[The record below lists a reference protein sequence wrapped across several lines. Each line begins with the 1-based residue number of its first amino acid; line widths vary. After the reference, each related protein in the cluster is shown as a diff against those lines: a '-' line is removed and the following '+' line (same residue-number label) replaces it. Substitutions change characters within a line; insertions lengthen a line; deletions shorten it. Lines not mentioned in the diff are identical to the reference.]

1 MNSATTYTLN
11 KKRSPYFENVDWQ
24 YLGELGYR
32 KSDGTFT
39 AQLNEARKT
48 KASPMR
54 YVWCRCRCG
63 KEQAV
68 NLSSIVRAQS
78 KRCQS
83 CAAKVR
89 SKDSATAKVKLTE
102 TLDRYE
108 ESGTPFSFCQLHQEA
123 GVHHTYLYKEG
134 NEEIRARAD
143 MLRSRLGGA
152 PRNRDDAKALRK
164 KVARPRAEKIV
175 PIKRQSPKARF
186 GGDYFDGRPDL
197 AELMREGKL

>member
-1 MNSATTYTLN
+1 MNSATTCTLN

-54 YVWCRCRCG
+54 YVWCRCQCG

-83 CAAKVR
+83 CAAKVKN
-89 SKDSATAKVKLTE
+89 KDTASARERLAKV
-102 TLDRYE
+102 LDGYE
-108 ESGTPFSFCQLHQEA
+108 ELGTPFSFSKLHQDA
-123 GVHHTYLYKEG
+123 GVHHAYLYKEG

-152 PRNRDDAKALRK
+152 PRNRDGAKTLRK
-164 KVARPRAEKIV
+164 KIARPEKTV
-175 PIKRQSPKARF
+175 PIKRQSPKQRF